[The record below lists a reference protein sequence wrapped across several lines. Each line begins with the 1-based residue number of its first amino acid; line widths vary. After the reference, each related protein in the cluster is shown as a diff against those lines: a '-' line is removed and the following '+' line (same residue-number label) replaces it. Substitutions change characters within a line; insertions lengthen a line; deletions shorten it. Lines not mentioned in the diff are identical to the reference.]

1 MISRVF
7 IRLSMGRGSPDAM
20 YTKMGGGGKSVG
32 VEKHNA
38 GTSQGEIQDEG
49 ARQT

>member
-7 IRLSMGRGSPDAM
+7 IRLSMGRGSPDVL
-20 YTKMGGGGKSVG
+20 YTNMGGRGKRVG
-32 VEKHNA
+32 VEKHNT